1 MIQTRTTLSL
11 GAALAAVFAAASVAV
26 AAVLTFSAPVG
37 AQDGSEERF
46 LVQARGEKLPPGIER
61 KVERAGGEVTQTI
74 PQVGLAVVESG
85 EEGFEGRAEEINGV
99 AFAAPDVERRW
110 IDPPAGGTEVDGSA
124 DEAGDPPESGY
135 RDPLF
140 DLQWGHDAVDA
151 PQAWDEGARGEGAR
165 VAILDSGIDA
175 DHPDLAPNLNTEL
188 STSFVEGEDYDI
200 APGAYFNHGTH
211 VAGTVAAA
219 ENGLGTIG
227 VAPEAELMAV
237 KVLSEETGSGSF
249 SGIIQ
254 GIVYAAENEAD
265 IINMS
270 LGAYFPARQYCDDE
284 GQCVSARE
292 TSQLINSMKRAMQF
306 AGKEGTTVISSAGND
321 STDLDA
327 DGSGMHVPSEIP
339 GSLSISAT
347 GPEGWALDPDTN
359 LDEPA
364 FYTNYGQ
371 STTDFAAPGGNVDPE
386 LEDSE
391 RACTV
396 AGVSD
401 LCYSFDLVYST
412 VSEGWSWA
420 AGTSMAAPH
429 VSGVAAIIAAEN
441 GGMKPSQLEAAL
453 RDSAEDLGKPGN
465 DDYYGK
471 GRVNAANAVR

>member
-1 MIQTRTTLSL
+1 MMRDRATSSMS
-11 GAALAAVFAAASVAV
+11 AALAAAFVAAAAAIS
-26 AAVLTFSAPVG
+26 AVLALSAPAG
-37 AQDGSEERF
+37 AQDGKDEF
-46 LVQARGEKLPPGIER
+46 LMQARGDKLPPGLER

-85 EEGFEGRAEEINGV
+85 EAGFEERAERINGV
-99 AFAAPDVERRW
+99 SSVVADIERRW
-110 IDPPAGGTEVDGSA
+110 IDPPAGGEEADAASDGI
-124 DEAGDPPESGY
+124 GDPPDSGSE
-135 RDPLF
+135 DPLF

-175 DHPDLAPNLNTEL
+175 DHPDLAPNLNEDL

-249 SGIIQ
+249 SGIVQ
-254 GIVYAAENEAD
+254 GIVHAAEKDAD

-292 TSQLINSMKRAMQF
+292 TTELINAMKRAMQF
-306 AGKEGTTVISSAGND
+306 AGKEGTTVISSAGNA
-321 STDLDA
+321 STNLDA
-327 DGSGMHVPSEIP
+327 GGSGTHVPSEVP

-371 STTDFAAPGGNVDPE
+371 STTDFAAPGGNIDPE
-386 LEDSE
+386 LEGSG
-391 RACTV
+391 RTCTV
-396 AGVSD
+396 AGVTD
-401 LCYSFDLVYST
+401 LCASFDLVYST
-412 VSEGWSWA
+412 VSEGWGWA

-441 GGMKPSQLEAAL
+441 GGDMKPAQLEAAL
-453 RDSAEDLGKPGN
+453 RGSAEDLGKPGN

>member
-1 MIQTRTTLSL
+1 MMRNRATLSL
-11 GAALAAVFAAASVAV
+11 SAVLTAAFVAV
-26 AAVLTFSAPVG
+26 AAAVLALSAPVG
-37 AQDGSEERF
+37 AQDGGKDEF
-46 LVQARGEKLPPGIER
+46 LMQARGNKLPPGLER
-61 KVERAGGEVTQTI
+61 KVERAGGEVTETI

-85 EEGFEGRAEEINGV
+85 EAGFEERAGEINGV
-99 AFAAPDVERRW
+99 SSVVPDIERRW
-110 IDPPAGGTEVDGSA
+110 IDPPAGGEEVDASA
-124 DEAGDPPESGY
+124 DVVGDPPDSGSE
-135 RDPLF
+135 DPLF

-151 PQAWDEGARGEGAR
+151 PQAWNEGARGEGAR

-219 ENGLGTIG
+219 ENALGTIG

-249 SGIIQ
+249 SGIVQ
-254 GIVYAAENEAD
+254 GIVYAAENDAD

-292 TSQLINSMKRAMQF
+292 TTELINAMKRAMQF
-306 AGKEGTTVISSAGND
+306 ANKESTTVVSSAGNA

-327 DGSGMHVPSEIP
+327 DGSGMHVPSEVP

-359 LDEPA
+359 LDKPA

-371 STTDFAAPGGNVDPE
+371 STTDFAAPGGNIDPE
-386 LEDSE
+386 LQDSG
-391 RACTV
+391 RTCTV

-401 LCYSFDLVYST
+401 LCASFDLVYST
-412 VSEGWSWA
+412 VSEGWGWA

-429 VSGVAAIIAAEN
+429 VSGVAATIAAEN
-441 GGMKPSQLEAAL
+441 GGMKPAQLQAAL
-453 RDSAEDLGKPGN
+453 RGSAEDLGKPGN
-465 DDYYGK
+465 DDYFGK

>member
-1 MIQTRTTLSL
+1 MMRNRATLSL
-11 GAALAAVFAAASVAV
+11 SAALAAAFVAAA
-26 AAVLTFSAPVG
+26 AAVLALSSPVG
-37 AQDGSEERF
+37 AQDGGKDEF
-46 LVQARGEKLPPGIER
+46 LMQARGDKLPPGLER
-61 KVERAGGEVTQTI
+61 KIERAGGEVTQTI

-85 EEGFEGRAEEINGV
+85 EAGFEERAEQINGISSVV
-99 AFAAPDVERRW
+99 ADIERRW
-110 IDPPAGGTEVDGSA
+110 IDPPAGGQGVDAAA
-124 DEAGDPPESGY
+124 DGVGDPPDSGSS
-135 RDPLF
+135 DPLF

-249 SGIIQ
+249 SGIVQ
-254 GIVYAAENEAD
+254 GIVYAAENDAD
-265 IINMS
+265 IVNMS
-270 LGAYFPARQYCDDE
+270 LGAYFPARQYCDDD

-292 TSQLINSMKRAMQF
+292 TTELINAMKRAMQF
-306 AGKEGTTVISSAGND
+306 ANKEGTTVVSSAGNA

-327 DGSGMHVPSEIP
+327 DGSGMHVPSEVP

-347 GPEGWALDPDTN
+347 GPEGWALDPNTN

-371 STTDFAAPGGNVDPE
+371 STTDFAAPGGNIDPE
-386 LEDSE
+386 LQDSG
-391 RACTV
+391 RTCTV
-396 AGVSD
+396 AGVTD

-412 VSEGWSWA
+412 VSEGWGWA
-420 AGTSMAAPH
+420 AGTSMASPH

-441 GGMKPSQLEAAL
+441 GGDMKPSRLEAAL
-453 RDSAEDLGKPGN
+453 RRSAEDLGKPGN